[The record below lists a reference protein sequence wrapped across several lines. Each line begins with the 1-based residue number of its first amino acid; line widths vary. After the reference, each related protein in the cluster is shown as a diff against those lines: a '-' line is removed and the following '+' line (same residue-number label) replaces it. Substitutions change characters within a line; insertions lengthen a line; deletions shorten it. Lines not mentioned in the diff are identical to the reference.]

1 MRYQD
6 FEIRIQA
13 APRGKLKAEAESTS
27 GTGVSTLK
35 LPFPKNEMQ
44 GVAEQFDLLLSPD
57 KDQPPPRL
65 TLEQI
70 GHALYES
77 LFAGKVGQR
86 FHESR
91 ASLEGG
97 GQDEGLRI
105 RLNFDLADPGIL
117 LLAGLPWELVRDE
130 ERADFLGRLRNIS
143 IVRYVP
149 VSRSSLPPFTGPLKV
164 LVAMAGPSDLPHLDL
179 EAEWKKIWT
188 ALGQSPGISV
198 DMIRQPSLA
207 DLWTKLLEDTW
218 HVLHFIGHGG
228 FDDESGNGTVCF
240 VAPGGKE
247 QPVTGALLG
256 EHLKSFPNLRLVF
269 LNACNTARL
278 PRRQG
283 QDAHRA
289 TATALV
295 RAGVPAVIA
304 MQTPIY
310 DRPAIELSATFY
322 ERLAAHDPVDA
333 ALAGGRLAIL
343 RAQSPDWATPALFT
357 RIRDGNILGEEGRNG
372 AARGSRPP
380 SIARETDPIRLG
392 IRTFSDT
399 GGVFV
404 WGGEMDQECDQ
415 ILDLR
420 PFFTGK
426 GNRYIKEPCL
436 WQTEVVPRLREFLTQ
451 AGTSRRP
458 LHLNLAAHASIA
470 FAAGY
475 VLNVKSGLDVTLR
488 QRVKDGIQEW
498 RVAPV
503 APDQETLFRKQR
515 DLPGDASAKDV
526 AVALSITRPVLVD
539 VQHYLETSK
548 LAVRRT
554 LPVELA
560 KGPSW
565 NGVRD
570 GLHALRLAEVLASRL
585 AARTVQERYGVL
597 HLFAS
602 APNALLFFLG
612 QLAHGLGRIQLY
624 EHDFESGL
632 PGAYIPSI
640 LLPPLEE
647 KQEKPA
653 GA

>member
-13 APRGKLKAEAESTS
+13 APRGKLKAEAESPCGS
-27 GTGVSTLK
+27 GASTFK
-35 LPFPKNEMQ
+35 LPFPKNEIQ
-44 GVAEQFDLLLSPD
+44 GVAEQFDLLLSPK
-57 KDQPPPRL
+57 KDQTPQL
-65 TLEQI
+65 TLERI
-70 GHALYES
+70 GQALYES
-77 LFAGKVGQR
+77 LFAGPVGQR

-91 ASLEGG
+91 ARLEGG

-105 RLNFDLADPGIL
+105 RLNFDLGDPGIL
-117 LLAGLPWELVRDE
+117 LLAGLPWELVRDG
-130 ERADFLGRLRNIS
+130 ERADFLCRLRNTS

-149 VSRSSLPPFTGPLKV
+149 VGRPPLPPFTGPLKV
-164 LVAMAGPSDLPHLDL
+164 LVAMAGPSDLDHLDL
-179 EAEWKKIWT
+179 EEEWKKIWA
-188 ALGQSPGISV
+188 ALGQNPTISV
-198 DMIRQPSLA
+198 SAIQQPSLA
-207 DLWTKLLEDTW
+207 DLRKKLLEDTW

-228 FDDESGNGTVCF
+228 FDDQSGNGTVCF

-247 QPVTGALLG
+247 EPVTGAMLG

-269 LNACNTARL
+269 LNACDTARL

-295 RAGVPAVIA
+295 QAGVPAVIA

-310 DRPAIELSATFY
+310 DRPAIELSAAFY

-333 ALAGGRLAIL
+333 ALAEGRLAIL

-380 SIARETDPIRLG
+380 STARETDPIRLG

-404 WGGEMDQECDQ
+404 WGGEMDQECDE

-426 GNRYIKEPCL
+426 GNRYIKESCL
-436 WQTEVVPRLREFLTQ
+436 WQTEVVPRLRKFLTQ
-451 AGTSRRP
+451 AGASRRP
-458 LHLNLAAHASIA
+458 LHLNLAAHSSIA

-488 QRVKDGIQEW
+488 QRVRSDNPVQEW

-515 DLPGDASAKDV
+515 DVPGDASANDV

-539 VQHYLETSK
+539 VRHYLETSK

-560 KGPSW
+560 TGPSW

-570 GLHALRLAEVLASRL
+570 GLHALRLAEVLASKL

-612 QLAHGLGRIQLY
+612 QLSHGLGRIQLY

-640 LLPPLEE
+640 LLPPAE
-647 KQEKPA
+647 EKPA